1 MSIVHTQLTIHQFTE
16 AVKNTSP
23 YQREKAGGL
32 RSLMTSR
39 KNIERMFEYY
49 RQACRFSIDYIRQ
62 NPNVPPRDLVMIA
75 EILEK

>member
-1 MSIVHTQLTIHQFTE
+1 MIQHTQLDIHQFTE
-16 AVKNTSP
+16 AVKSTTP
-23 YQREKAGGL
+23 YTKEKAGGL

-49 RQACRFSIDYIRQ
+49 RQACRYELQYLKQ
-62 NPNVPPRDLVMIA
+62 NPNISGRDILMIS